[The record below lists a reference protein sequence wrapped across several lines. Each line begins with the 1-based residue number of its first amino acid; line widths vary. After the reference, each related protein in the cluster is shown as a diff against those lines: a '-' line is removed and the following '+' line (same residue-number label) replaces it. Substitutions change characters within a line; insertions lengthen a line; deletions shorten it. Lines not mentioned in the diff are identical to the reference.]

1 MAPAVLRYNIRGSR
15 RFSNY
20 VFAVIIA
27 IGGIGFTLGGLS
39 SFFKVDL
46 LPNSDLGQLQFI
58 PQGLAL
64 SFYGLAG
71 ILLDAYLW
79 LVIALDVG
87 GGYNEFDRER
97 GIFTI
102 HRLGFW
108 GKNRVIHFEYPLA
121 DVLAVRVDINNGF
134 NPRRALYLKVKG
146 RMDIP
151 LSEVRSPMP
160 LAELENQAAE
170 LAKFLG
176 VPLEGL

>member
-1 MAPAVLRYNIRGSR
+1 MTGVLRYEIRGSR

-20 VFAVIIA
+20 FFAVMVA

-39 SFFKVDL
+39 SFLHVDL
-46 LPNSDLGQLQFI
+46 LPNSGLGQLQFI

-79 LVIALDVG
+79 FVIIMDVG
-87 GGYNEFDRER
+87 SGYNEFDRDR
-97 GIFTI
+97 GVVTI

-108 GKNRVIHFEYPLA
+108 GKDRIIHFEYPLQ
-121 DVLAVRVDINNGF
+121 DVLAVRVEINNGF
-134 NPRRALYLKVKG
+134 NPKRALYLKVKG
-146 RMDIP
+146 KNDIP
-151 LSEVRSPMP
+151 LSEVRDP
-160 LAELENQAAE
+160 LPLSVLEDRAAE
-170 LAKFLG
+170 LAKFLA